1 MEVKEL
7 LQLTHWFDEYVTKAK
22 LIERLTECATQL
34 QSNNNASANSV
45 KRNYGSLLIEPFSG
59 AQLQKLTKAQFS
71 SLRSLDVVALLGSNA
86 NSYFDM
92 TFSKEHSNKEIATA
106 LLSGRSALTKA
117 KQTFDNLALHL
128 PNVITLSPDEVEE
141 IPQGYASIRLTFQDK
156 ASISDLS
163 KLNVWAKK
171 WYSIGRGFA
180 LVSSHKATEDIK
192 VIGAGNGSIFLD
204 LLGHLDTINMIGEA
218 INHLLDIGLK
228 IGEAYTLY
236 VGIKA
241 LKNRMPV
248 DQQHEAQGM
257 LITAQKEFED
267 KKNTLYREAAEK
279 LTKDKNVTNEEL
291 NALTKALRELDT
303 YIRSGGNISY
313 LSIGLSDDGSEN
325 QEQRELENRRQ
336 IDLEGSIKRLQKTP
350 AAYLLEDKHE
360 QEDDD

>member
-7 LQLTHWFDEYVTKAK
+7 LELTFWFDEYVTKAN
-22 LIERLTECATQL
+22 LIERLTDCATQL
-34 QSNNNASANSV
+34 QSNNNATALSV
-45 KRNYGSLLIEPFSG
+45 RRNYYSLLIEPFSS
-59 AQLQKLTKAQFS
+59 AQLQKLTKAQFGT
-71 SLRSLDVVALLGSNA
+71 LRTLDVVALLGSNA

-106 LLSGRSALTKA
+106 LLSGRSALTTAKKA
-117 KQTFDNLALHL
+117 LDSLALHL
-128 PNVITLSPDEVEE
+128 PHVITLSPEETVET
-141 IPQGYASIRLTFQDK
+141 PQGYASIRLTFQDK

-180 LVSSHKATEDIK
+180 LVSSHKAAEDIK

-218 INHLLDIGLK
+218 ITHLLDIGLK
-228 IGEAYTLY
+228 IGEAYSLY

-241 LKNRMPV
+241 LRDRMPSEQK
-248 DQQHEAQGM
+248 DDAQRM
-257 LITAQKEFED
+257 LMAAQKELED
-267 KKNTLYREAAEK
+267 KKNTLYRDAAEK
-279 LTKDKNVTNEEL
+279 LTHDKKVTNEEL

-313 LSIGLSDDGSEN
+313 LSIGLSDDNSEE
-325 QEQRELENRRQ
+325 QEQRELENRKQ
-336 IDLEGSIKRLQKTP
+336 IELEDRIKSLQKTS
-350 AAYLLEDKHE
+350 ATYLLEDKHE
-360 QEDDD
+360 EEDE